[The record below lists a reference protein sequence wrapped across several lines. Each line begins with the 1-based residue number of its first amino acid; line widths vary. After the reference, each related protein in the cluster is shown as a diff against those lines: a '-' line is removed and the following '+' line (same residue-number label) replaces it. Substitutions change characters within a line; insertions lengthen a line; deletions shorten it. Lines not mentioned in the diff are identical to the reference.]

1 VALLDLEQPSANGEC
16 MLASGAGSAHLP
28 HVCGARP
35 DDEREVLIQRC
46 APADPP
52 LTPVA
57 EGVLMAEELPAMLP
71 NDAAQH
77 IEPGPSRNVYIVDDD
92 ASVRR
97 SVSFALATAGFAV
110 RAFVTGRDFLDAAD
124 TLAPGCVLLDLRM
137 PDLGGF
143 AVLRELGERRRRFP
157 VVTITGYG
165 DIETAVSAMK
175 LGSRDF
181 LEKPFSDAA
190 LLSVLDTVFASLPRE
205 LEAEGE
211 RLRAEGLVA
220 GLTPR
225 ERELLQG
232 LVAGLSNKGVANKL
246 GVSVRTIEMHRGN
259 LMDRLGVKSLAD
271 AVRIALLADGALA
284 T

>member
-1 VALLDLEQPSANGEC
+1 MRTRGHAVD
-16 MLASGAGSAHLP
+16 
-28 HVCGARP
+28 
-35 DDEREVLIQRC
+35 
-46 APADPP
+46 
-52 LTPVA
+52 PVA
-57 EGVLMAEELPAMLP
+57 EGVLMVEKIPAMLP
-71 NDAAQH
+71 NDAAQDVAS
-77 IEPGPSRNVYIVDDD
+77 GTSRNVYIVDDD

-97 SVSFALATAGFAV
+97 SVSFALTTAGFAV
-110 RAFVTGRDFLDAAD
+110 RAFAMGRDFLDAAD

-165 DIETAVSAMK
+165 DIETAVNAMK

-205 LEAEGE
+205 LETEGE

-271 AVRIALLADGALA
+271 AVRIALLAGGALA

>member
-1 VALLDLEQPSANGEC
+1 MS
-16 MLASGAGSAHLP
+16 
-28 HVCGARP
+28 
-35 DDEREVLIQRC
+35 
-46 APADPP
+46 
-52 LTPVA
+52 PVA
-57 EGVLMAEELPAMLP
+57 EGMLMAENIPAILS
-71 NDAAQH
+71 NDASRRIGSGQ
-77 IEPGPSRNVYIVDDD
+77 SRNVYVVDDD
-92 ASVRR
+92 ISVRR

-110 RAFVTGRDFLDAAD
+110 RAFGTGRDFLDAAD
-124 TLAPGCVLLDLRM
+124 ALAPGCVLLDLRM

-165 DIETAVSAMK
+165 DIETAVNAMK

-190 LLSVLDTVFASLPRE
+190 LLSVLDSVFASLPRE
-205 LEAEGE
+205 VEAEGE

-225 ERELLQG
+225 ERELLEG

-246 GVSVRTIEMHRGN
+246 GVSVRTVEMHRGN

-271 AVRIALLADGALA
+271 VVRIALLARGALA
-284 T
+284 L

>member
-1 VALLDLEQPSANGEC
+1 
-16 MLASGAGSAHLP
+16 
-28 HVCGARP
+28 
-35 DDEREVLIQRC
+35 
-46 APADPP
+46 
-52 LTPVA
+52 
-57 EGVLMAEELPAMLP
+57 
-71 NDAAQH
+71 
-77 IEPGPSRNVYIVDDD
+77 
-92 ASVRR
+92 
-97 SVSFALATAGFAV
+97 
-110 RAFVTGRDFLDAAD
+110 
-124 TLAPGCVLLDLRM
+124 
-137 PDLGGF
+137 
-143 AVLRELGERRRRFP
+143 VLRELGERRRRFP

-190 LLSVLDTVFASLPRE
+190 LLSVLETVFASLPRE

-271 AVRIALLADGALA
+271 AVRIALLAGGALA